1 MPALVGEVLVGTQ
14 EFIAQRTGAVMS
26 HDEWRRIVGAKVASR
41 SRLGG
46 LTRGTL
52 TIKVA
57 SSAWSNELSFLRAD
71 IIQRLSLAGY
81 EVTALRF
88 RVDPSPFQDRPAA
101 ESRAPRAVV
110 RVQQLPAE
118 LEARLAGIED
128 PNLRAA
134 IREAASWS
142 LVGPTRTPGP
152 AAPAGSRTR
161 SSGRPRR

>member
-14 EFIAQRTGAVMS
+14 EYIAQRTGTVMS

-46 LTRGTL
+46 LSRGTL

-57 SSAWSNELSFLRAD
+57 SSAWANELSFLRTD
-71 IIQRLSLAGY
+71 IMQRLSVAGY

-88 RVDPSPFQDRPAA
+88 RVDPNPFQDKPAA
-101 ESRAPRAVV
+101 ERRAPRPVAPV
-110 RVQQLPAE
+110 RQLPAE
-118 LEARLAGIED
+118 LEARLSTIED

-142 LVGPTRTPGP
+142 LVGPKRTPDP
-152 AAPAGSRTR
+152 AAPASPRAR
-161 SSGRPRR
+161 PSGRPRR